1 MNIESSRME
10 DISIDQR
17 LENLSVLKRT
27 EFSEGGDFSQNKK
40 DEKNNFL
47 SNITS
52 NRSNFTSIDGPP
64 KIYEEIMW

>member
-10 DISIDQR
+10 DVSIDQR
-17 LENLSVLKRT
+17 FENLSVLKRPD
-27 EFSEGGDFSQNKK
+27 FSEGGDFSQNKK